1 MYHYTHAISSLSI
14 VVWVTVAT
22 GVGNMVEVN
31 VEGQLFTEVAI
42 VTLRILN
49 KTKIICQTYTHAVSA

>member
-49 KTKIICQTYTHAVSA
+49 KPR

>member
-1 MYHYTHAISSLSI
+1 MFHYTHAISSLLI

-42 VTLRILN
+42 VTMCILN
-49 KTKIICQTYTHAVSA
+49 KTNIICQTYTHAVSA